1 MLAFFRARMRSFG
14 HAIRGIRFLIRSER
28 HAQIHLLATATVVVC
43 GLVISISAVEWCLVS
58 LAIGLVWATE
68 ALNTAVERLVDLRSP
83 QYNEVAGQAKDLAAG
98 AVLLAAVAAAI
109 VGLLVFLPRIAAIF

>member
-14 HAIRGIRFLIRSER
+14 HAMRGVQFLIRSER
-28 HAQIHLLATATVVVC
+28 HAQIHLLATLVAVVC
-43 GLVISISAVEWCLVS
+43 GLVLSISAVEWCLVS

-68 ALNTAVERLVDLRSP
+68 TLNTALERLVDLCSP
-83 QYNEVAGQAKDLAAG
+83 QHNKVAGQAKDLAAG

-109 VGLLVFLPRIAAIF
+109 VGLVIFLPRIATFL